1 MRNWAELPQDVLL
14 VILQK
19 LIIGKDYHRF
29 AFVCRSWTGVV
40 VNYLERY
47 APSGSPCLI
56 VPAPG
61 IASKS
66 KSRRLLASPVGKDI
80 DKEQDFLPQVRVPLQ
95 DVYIGSHQ
103 GWLIML
109 TDAMGMYLLNPISD
123 TRINLPEIWL
133 LELNNIY
140 RYTIAMIYLE
150 PMWPRLSFCRSKVI
164 LSTIP
169 TASDCFVLLIYGYKK
184 LAFCK
189 VGDEDW
195 TFIDDK
201 AFRYRIEKNFR
212 FFMDAIYL
220 KGQFYVVSARG
231 EIFGFDLTVS
241 EPKLTTMYAHGLHTN
256 ALIHRVPSHDWQLL
270 WYLVECRGQLFR
282 ILQVEKRRIEEED
295 HVNQAEAIGIG
306 AEHPHTPLD
315 KLYCRV
321 SYSSYC
327 FEVCKLDT
335 RSGSK
340 PSWIQ
345 VDNFEGDAVFLGRN
359 QSFSLSNPHEFGY
372 KRNRIYFTDHASVN
386 NDMGVFNLEDGTV
399 EPLYKTNS
407 RFILPSAIWVIPKP

>member
-189 VGDEDW
+189 PSPCDICGPSLDQS
-195 TFIDDK
+195 IDLGQLAGPAHPK
-201 AFRYRIEKNFR
+201 WVVIFR
-212 FFMDAIYL
+212 
-220 KGQFYVVSARG
+220 S
-231 EIFGFDLTVS
+231 
-241 EPKLTTMYAHGLHTN
+241 HGLLARLQPLCRITN
-256 ALIHRVPSHDWQLL
+256 L
-270 WYLVECRGQLFR
+270 
-282 ILQVEKRRIEEED
+282 
-295 HVNQAEAIGIG
+295 
-306 AEHPHTPLD
+306 TP
-315 KLYCRV
+315 
-321 SYSSYC
+321 
-327 FEVCKLDT
+327 
-335 RSGSK
+335 
-340 PSWIQ
+340 
-345 VDNFEGDAVFLGRN
+345 
-359 QSFSLSNPHEFGY
+359 
-372 KRNRIYFTDHASVN
+372 
-386 NDMGVFNLEDGTV
+386 FN
-399 EPLYKTNS
+399 
-407 RFILPSAIWVIPKP
+407 